1 MKQLPTLLC
10 ACALA
15 LALAACAVTAA
26 PSAASDAMS
35 AAAPNDPSAASN
47 NPSSAPV
54 TVSSDVPEPAA
65 GGPLPDGVEWAVQ
78 PTLACT
84 FLSPS
89 TLARGG
95 EQAFY
100 NTVGFV
106 SPDGLSKVMIDG
118 KYGLIDHDGQ
128 WAVPCE
134 FDSVY
139 CGHGGAYVLEKYAAP
154 ESGEANANYI
164 YEPGAGLRQVAPDET
179 NPDGSGVLVSIT
191 GTSSNPML
199 CYVPERDEMYQWSDA
214 TVWPIYEASLKPD
227 YPVAALYF
235 VAEEYQKDNGTWIP
249 DFDGD
254 VFVLTDGKH
263 PVSDERYQSI
273 GCVAEGVV
281 PARRSGGRW
290 GYLDTAGN
298 AVFPFEYDGGYLYY
312 ADYDYAAHRPLD
324 EGFVARGGAFQA
336 TEGTVALHKGN
347 TAALYTVGGE
357 ELIPFG
363 VFEELAP
370 LRGGRLWAKYGGKW
384 GVLSLSARDGREPL
398 G

>member
-1 MKQLPTLLC
+1 MKKLSALLC
-10 ACALA
+10 ACALT
-15 LALAACAVTAA
+15 LALAACSGTAA
-26 PSAASDAMS
+26 PSDASDAMS
-35 AAAPNDPSAASN
+35 AAAPNDLSAAIE
-47 NPSSAPV
+47 
-54 TVSSDVPEPAA
+54 PEPAVSS
-65 GGPLPDGVEWAVQ
+65 PLPSLPDGVEWVVQ

-89 TLARGG
+89 TLARGD

-139 CGHGGAYVLEKYAAP
+139 CGHGGAYALEKYAAP

-235 VAEEYQKDNGTWIP
+235 AAEEYQKDNGTWIP
-249 DFDGD
+249 DFEGD
-254 VFVLTDGKH
+254 VFVLTNGKR

-273 GCVAEGVV
+273 GCVAEGIV
-281 PARRSGGRW
+281 PARRSGGGW

-298 AVFPFEYDGGYLYY
+298 VVFPFEYDGGYLYY
-312 ADYDYAAHRPLD
+312 EDYNHETHQPLD
-324 EGFVARGGAFQA
+324 EGFVVRGGAFQA
-336 TEGTVALHKGN
+336 TEGTVALHKGD

-363 VFEELAP
+363 VFEELMP
-370 LRGGRLWAKYGGKW
+370 LHGGRLWAKYGGKW